1 MLDTWDES
9 GVKEEDDMEK
19 FKWCFIG
26 TGTLAKQVARQLT
39 DSGRHELVSCYTRNF
54 EKCKEFASKYQCKA
68 YESVEEAIMADG
80 VEAVYVV
87 TPHNA
92 HFRYVKQA
100 LELGR
105 PVLCEKAFTVEAVET
120 DELIAIAR
128 GRNVYLAE
136 AMWTWFSPAA
146 NQVKRWIDER
156 KIGNIESV
164 KFTYHMKSIN
174 YAERVADPKRAGGA
188 LLDITIYPITY
199 AYRLW
204 GMPVKIESTGNIQ
217 NGIDYGEDV
226 TLTFANGIK
235 ADISASIADFKGF
248 EKMSIKGDNGE
259 ISAFLYHAMN
269 KVTCKKG
276 LFKKEVFSGS
286 GPRINSYLDEF
297 DTVADEIRRGLKE
310 SEKVPLSATSN
321 VMHILDEVRSQI
333 GLVYTELE

>member
-1 MLDTWDES
+1 
-9 GVKEEDDMEK
+9 MEK
-19 FKWCFIG
+19 FRWCFIG
-26 TGTLAKQVARQLT
+26 TGTLAKQVAKQLS
-39 DSGRHELVSCYTRNF
+39 DSGKHELVSCYTRNF
-54 EKCKEFASKYQCKA
+54 EKCKEFAAKYQCKA
-68 YESVEEAIMADG
+68 CESAEEAITAEG

-105 PVLCEKAFTVEAVET
+105 PVLCEKAFTVEASET

-128 GRNVYLAE
+128 EKKIYLAE

-146 NQVKRWIDER
+146 NQVKKWIDEE
-156 KIGNIESV
+156 KIGKIKSAD
-164 KFTYHMKSIN
+164 FTYHMKSVN

-226 TLTFANGIK
+226 VLTFANGVR
-235 ADISASIADFKGF
+235 ANISASIADFKGF
-248 EKMSIKGDNGE
+248 EKMRIKGERGE

-276 LFKKEVFSGS
+276 MLKKEVFSGP
-286 GPRINSYLDEF
+286 GPKINSYLDEF
-297 DTVADEIRRGLKE
+297 DTVADEIRQGLTE
-310 SEKVPLSATSN
+310 SEKVPLPATSD
-321 VMHILDEVRSQI
+321 VMHILDEVRGQI
-333 GLVYTELE
+333 GLVYDELE